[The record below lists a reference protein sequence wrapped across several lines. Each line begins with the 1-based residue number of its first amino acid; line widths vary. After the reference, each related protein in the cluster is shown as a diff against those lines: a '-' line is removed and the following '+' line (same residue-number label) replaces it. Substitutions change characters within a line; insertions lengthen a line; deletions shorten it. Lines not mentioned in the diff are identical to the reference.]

1 MSGTPPRVITV
12 DLGDRSYEI
21 YVGFG
26 LIEEIGTLISDLLQ
40 LPRVF
45 VVTDTNVG
53 KTHLEPVR
61 ENLESSRIE
70 VISYSVP
77 AGEKSKSFES
87 LQGLLNHLLEH
98 QAERSD
104 LVIALGGGM
113 VGDLTGLAASLLKRG
128 MNLLQIPTTLLA
140 QVDSSVGGKTA
151 INTDHGKNLIGTFY
165 QPQRVLIDTNFLT
178 TLPRREIL
186 AGYAEIVKY
195 GLIRDH
201 TFFSWLD
208 SHASRIIS
216 LEDHAILVEAI
227 TKSCEYKAR
236 IVQSDEREGNVR
248 QILNF
253 GHTFGHALEAEN
265 QYSDSLLHGE
275 AVGCG
280 MGLATKY
287 SQRLGMI
294 NEETVSVVINSLN
307 SAGLTTN
314 INNLCG
320 GPYVADRLVR
330 AMGQDKK
337 SKGGKTPLILLNSI
351 GTACIRSDIDMSDV
365 QSFMVDEVKN

>member
-1 MSGTPPRVITV
+1 MSGTLPRVIPV

-21 YVGFG
+21 YIGFS
-26 LIEEIGTLISDLLQ
+26 LIEEIGTLVSDLIQ
-40 LPRVF
+40 QPKVY
-45 VVTDTNVG
+45 VVTDANVG
-53 KTHLEPVR
+53 QRHLASVR
-61 ENLESSRIE
+61 QNLESSGIE
-70 VISYSVP
+70 VIPYSVP

-87 LQGLLNHLLEH
+87 LKGLLNHLLEH

-104 LVIALGGGM
+104 LLIALGGGM

-128 MNLLQIPTTLLA
+128 MNFLQIPTTLLA

-151 INTDHGKNLIGTFY
+151 INSDHGKNLIGTFY

-195 GLIRDH
+195 GLISDGK
-201 TFFSWLD
+201 FFSWLD
-208 SHASRIIS
+208 SHASHIIS
-216 LEDHAILVEAI
+216 LEDHKILVEAI
-227 TKSCEYKAR
+227 TKSCEVKAR
-236 IVQSDEREGNVR
+236 IIQSDEREGNLR

-265 QYSDSLLHGE
+265 QYRDSLLHGE

-287 SQRLGMI
+287 SERLGMI
-294 NEETVSVVINSLN
+294 NEETVNIVINSLN

-314 INNLCG
+314 INTLVG
-320 GPYVADRLVR
+320 GPYLADSLVR

-337 SKGGKTPLILLNSI
+337 SKGGRTPLILLNSI
-351 GTACIRSDIDMSDV
+351 GTACIRTDIDMSDV
-365 QSFMVDEVKN
+365 QSFLNDEVKN